1 MATRRVL
8 VYVAVGSDNHYAAG
22 GWSRGDL
29 EPETLFK
36 VRCSLDSV
44 ECDIRRIYEVAL
56 DLEVP
61 EEVES
66 AQPVSVVEV
75 PDEKEA

>member
-29 EPETLFK
+29 EPGTLFE
-36 VRCSLDSV
+36 VRCALDSV
-44 ECDIRRIYEVAL
+44 ECGIRRIYEVTL

-61 EEVES
+61 EETES
-66 AQPVSVVEV
+66 AQPASVVEV
-75 PDEKEA
+75 PDEEGA